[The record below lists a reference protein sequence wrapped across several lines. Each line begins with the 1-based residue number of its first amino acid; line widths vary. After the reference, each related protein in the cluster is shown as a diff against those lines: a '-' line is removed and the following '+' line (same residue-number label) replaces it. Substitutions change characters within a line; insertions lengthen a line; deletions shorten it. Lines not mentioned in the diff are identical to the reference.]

1 MNKLKVLHFSSHY
14 EDCGIAKYQEQF
26 FDGMAS
32 SDEVE
37 NVFFEYSPYQTR
49 IMYDDEL
56 EKVFTT
62 LANQL
67 PNYDI
72 FHIQHEF
79 GFFSRDEFKRL
90 IETAKSLGKKIVVTI
105 HAAPSTALKP
115 KELGGYSPRNIV
127 KHLRNRKHNKH
138 IYTNHLLPLR
148 QADLVLVHNE
158 ATKNNVIDES
168 GIDKQK
174 VRQIIHPVP
183 VRQKALKS
191 TRIKDALSVKSGD
204 VVYATIGFL
213 HKYKGVDKAIKAL
226 SYLPS
231 NYKLAVIGG
240 MHATTTLEDIKLYDE
255 LADLAVQRGVQ
266 DRVYITGFIKDDI
279 EMASLIQEVDVCVYP
294 YDGVY
299 YGSVSSGA
307 LNLAMA
313 NDRPIIAYPTL
324 TFTEM
329 SKDESSPIVLT
340 KTFSYYELARELQ
353 VINVNEQKKHIAS
366 YAAAY
371 SWPKLSFGMI
381 DIYKQL
387 LNRQHTIVDIN
398 YE

>member
-138 IYTNHLLPLR
+138 IFTNHLLPLR
-148 QADLVLVHNE
+148 EADLVLVHNE
-158 ATKNNVIDES
+158 ATKNNVISES

-174 VRQIIHPVP
+174 VMQIMHPVP
-183 VRQKALKS
+183 ARQKVLKS
-191 TRIKDALSVKSGD
+191 SRIKNALSVKPGD
-204 VVYATIGFL
+204 TVYANIGFL

-240 MHATTTLEDIKLYDE
+240 MHATTSLDDIKLYDK

-266 DRVYITGFIKDDI
+266 DRVYITGFIKDDT
-279 EMASLIQEVDVCVYP
+279 EMAGLIQEADICVYP

-324 TFTEM
+324 TFSEM
-329 SKDESSPIVLT
+329 AKDKNAPLVLT

-353 VINVNEQKKHIAS
+353 AIDVNEQKKHIAS

-371 SWPKLSFGMI
+371 SWPKLSLELI
-381 DIYKQL
+381 DIYRRL
-387 LNRQHTIVDIN
+387 LL
-398 YE
+398 